1 MVDGEPPMVPTRG
14 SNPAPAG
21 GWSWNL
27 TDYEVGYLR
36 AFNVRPVRDGWPGT
50 AEENSRLDQEAD
62 GVRLRPLPPPTLLPP
77 PLMRPRRRHQLV
89 LWASVAGVIVLSGAA
104 AAVLGVMNVN
114 AAADLNED
122 TTRIEA
128 DL

>member
-62 GVRLRPLPPPTLLPP
+62 GVRLRPLPPTLLPP

>member
-1 MVDGEPPMVPTRG
+1 MKDGEPPLVPTRG

-27 TDYEVGYLR
+27 TDYEVGYVR
-36 AFNVRPVRDGWPGT
+36 AFNVRPVREGWPGT
-50 AEENSRLDQEAD
+50 LEENARLDQEAD
-62 GVRLRPLPPPTLLPP
+62 GVRLRPPPPPLPPPPP
-77 PLMRPRRRHQLV
+77 VRSRRRHQLT
-89 LWASVAGVIVLSGAA
+89 LWASVAGVIVLGGTA
-104 AAVLGVMNVN
+104 AAVLGVMNMT